1 MYAMP
6 NNLEAMIRR
15 SGLAKKQVAAA
26 KGVTPETLSR
36 HIHGKIQMTLQD
48 AEAYAKLLDCTAQEV
63 LFPTKPLSVI
73 ADWRLNEEGQPYL
86 DLDTTHD
93 LVYLSDFYEADVACV
108 RASLNGD
115 VPWQFEMWNGQLDV
129 IDYRPALKGTVSK
142 ECFQQPSYAMTPD
155 GELWWG
161 LIYPEPGGTYTIHA
175 NTAPGF
181 NNASGLKLLWAC
193 PVISIIRRPD
203 LRGVQIVSAK

>member
-1 MYAMP
+1 MSVMP
-6 NNLEAMIRR
+6 NNLEAMIQR
-15 SGLAKKQVAAA
+15 SGLAKKEVAAA

-36 HIHGKIQMTLQD
+36 HIHGKIQMTLTD
-48 AEAYAKLLDCTAQEV
+48 AEAYAKVLDCTPQEV
-63 LFPTKPLSVI
+63 LFPTKPLPVI
-73 ADWRLNEEGQPYL
+73 ADWRLDEEGQPYL
-86 DLDTTHD
+86 DLDTTRD
-93 LVYLSDFYEADVACV
+93 LVYLSDFYESDVACV

-115 VPWQFEMWNGQLDV
+115 VPWHFEMWNGQLEV
-129 IDYRPALKGTVSK
+129 IDYRPALEGSVSK

-175 NTAPGF
+175 NTAVGF
-181 NNASGLKLLWAC
+181 NNASGVKLLWAC
-193 PVISIIRRPD
+193 PIISIIRRPD